1 MVLLLDKNVPNLFRH
16 RELLKLLALAH
27 ALTVGAD
34 RFGLVVEVEFQ
45 HVAGPALCYAAAIAL
60 GFLEF
65 DQPFGSAELSP
76 LLQWMLSLGL
86 GLPSLWAALSHA
98 VFSERVAQ
106 SIGWAPNPFQKEIA
120 GANLGIGLGAIAA
133 SVLGP
138 EAAWAMTVMA
148 AGFLLGAAS
157 VHIADMVRR
166 KNFAINNAGPIFWW
180 DILTPLTLLILL
192 LLRAG

>member
-1 MVLLLDKNVPNLFRH
+1 MQQVISAFPV
-16 RELLKLLALAH
+16 
-27 ALTVGAD
+27 
-34 RFGLVVEVEFQ
+34 
-45 HVAGPALCYAAAIAL
+45 LCYAAAIVL
-60 GFLEF
+60 GFL
-65 DQPFGSAELSP
+65 DVAQPLGSTELSP

-106 SIGWAPNPFQKEIA
+106 SIGWAPSPFQKEIA

-133 SVLGP
+133 SILGP
-138 EAAWAMTVMA
+138 QAAWAMTFMA
-148 AGFLLGAAS
+148 AGFLWSAAS
-157 VHIADMVRR
+157 VHVADMVRR

-180 DILTPLTLLILL
+180 DILTPLTLFIAL

>member
-1 MVLLLDKNVPNLFRH
+1 MQTLISSF
-16 RELLKLLALAH
+16 
-27 ALTVGAD
+27 
-34 RFGLVVEVEFQ
+34 
-45 HVAGPALCYAAAIAL
+45 PALCYCVALVL
-60 GFLEF
+60 GFL
-65 DQPFGSAELSP
+65 DVRQPLGSADLTP

-86 GLPSLWAALSHA
+86 GVPSLWAALSHA
-98 VFSERVAQ
+98 VFSERVAA
-106 SIGWAPNPFQKEIA
+106 SIGWAPSPFQKEIA

-138 EAAWAMTVMA
+138 HAAWAMTIMA
-148 AGFLLGAAS
+148 AGFLWSAAA

-166 KNFAINNAGPIFWW
+166 RNFAINNAGPIFWW